1 MSYPA
6 IDSTAVRWS
15 VPRDEVA
22 RELAD
27 RPLLIMMHGFG
38 SHEGDLFPLAQ
49 YLPEKFVV
57 ASLRAPNQQGPGFA
71 WFALAPDPVTG
82 SLKRDLNE
90 VAAATTELISWI
102 DELERE
108 VGELPNIA
116 LLGFSQGGVM
126 VTQLLRYQPTRFT
139 AAVLLASFALNN
151 PSPEAAG
158 QDAVLAETK
167 PPVFWGRDTEDPVI
181 TPDLIDFTRR
191 WLPEHSELTSRLY
204 SHIGHGISME
214 EVEDV
219 RAFLEENA
227 L

>member
-1 MSYPA
+1 MNYPA

-22 RELAD
+22 RALAD
-27 RPLLIMMHGFG
+27 RPLLLMMHGFG

-57 ASLRAPNQQGPGFA
+57 ASLRAPHQQGPGFA

-90 VAAATTELISWI
+90 VAAATDELISWL

-108 VGELPNIA
+108 VGQLPEIT

-139 AAVLLASFALNN
+139 AGVLLASFALDI
-151 PSPEAAG
+151 PTPEAAG
-158 QDAVLAETK
+158 RDAVLAEVS
-167 PPVFWGRDTEDPVI
+167 PPVFWGRDPQDPVI
-181 TPDLIDFTRR
+181 SPDLIDFTRR
-191 WLPEHSELTSRLY
+191 WLPEHSDLTTKLY
-204 SHIGHGISME
+204 SNVGHGISME

-219 RAFLEENA
+219 RAFLEEHA

>member
-1 MSYPA
+1 MTYPA

-22 RELAD
+22 RALTE
-27 RPLLIMMHGFG
+27 RPLLLMMHGFG

-49 YLPEKFVV
+49 YLPDSFVV
-57 ASLRAPNQQGPGFA
+57 ASLRAPNRQGPGFA

-82 SLKRDLNE
+82 SLRRDLNE
-90 VAAATTELISWI
+90 VAKATKELISWI

-108 VGELPNIA
+108 VGQSLDIS

-139 AAVLLASFALNN
+139 AAVLLAGFALNN
-151 PSPEAAG
+151 PSPETVG
-158 QDAVLAETK
+158 QDAVLAEVS
-167 PPVFWGRDTEDPVI
+167 PPVFWGRDPDDPVI
-181 TPDLIDFTRR
+181 SPDLIEYTRR
-191 WLPEHSELTSRLY
+191 WLPEHSDLTTMLY
-204 SHIGHGISME
+204 TQVGHGISME
-214 EVEDV
+214 EIEDV
-219 RAFLEENA
+219 SEFLTAKA